1 MCYNI
6 KKEEIIKLYNLVCM
20 NDDGEPPHVVINLT
34 VHTTDENLEQLRM
47 IVRRYT
53 QSKHEFDNHNVK
65 NDEKEIY
72 DCMSKFDNVELTVID
87 TK

>member
-1 MCYNI
+1 
-6 KKEEIIKLYNLVCM
+6 M

-34 VHTTDENLEQLRM
+34 VYATDENLEQLRM

-53 QSKHEFDNHNVK
+53 QSKHEFDNYNVK

-87 TK
+87 IK